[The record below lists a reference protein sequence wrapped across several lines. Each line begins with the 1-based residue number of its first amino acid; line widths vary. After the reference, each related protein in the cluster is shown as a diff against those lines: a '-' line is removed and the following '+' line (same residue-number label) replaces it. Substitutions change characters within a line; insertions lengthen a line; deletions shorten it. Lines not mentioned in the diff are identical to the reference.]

1 MPEWVKINGFDYSVN
16 SHGQVRNDKT
26 NRTLKQTVSTSG
38 YLFVQLFK
46 KKAYMKY
53 VHRLVGEA
61 FIPNPDNLPQIDH
74 IDGNKQNNAVSNL
87 RWVSVSANRLAH
99 GAEERAK
106 NRMRKV
112 IGINENGEKVVFDS
126 RKAVAEYF
134 KCHPAKVKYGYRY
147 TRSEKKGWIF
157 YKVEDIV

>member
-1 MPEWVKINGFDYSVN
+1 MPEWVKIDGFDYSVN
-16 SHGQVRNDKT
+16 SQGQVKNDKT
-26 NRTLKQTVSTSG
+26 NRILKQNVSTSG

-46 KKAYMKY
+46 EKAHMKY

-61 FIPNPDNLPQIDH
+61 FIPNPDNLPQVDH

-87 RWVSVSANRLAH
+87 RWVSVSENRLAH
-99 GAEERAK
+99 GAEERAR

-126 RKAVAEYF
+126 RKSVAEHF

-147 TRSEKKGWIF
+147 TRSAKKGWIF